1 MSTNTRKGE
10 VKRLVV
16 VVIAIV
22 LLLAVIGGTYSK
34 YTSGATGSGTVSIA
48 KWQVKVNGD
57 NDISTASADF
67 NLTFTYNN
75 ADTVANK
82 IAPGGTATAYVDVDL
97 TGTEV
102 SVEFAVDTNTTA
114 LTNALSA
121 TFGTNYAEMVTV
133 TTGTPILLDSPTP
146 SSMTLDETND
156 VVTVGSTAMT
166 GVVRVPVILTWN
178 GVTTYNEADTT
189 TGATKTNF
197 TLPVTLTVSQK
208 I

>member
-34 YTSGATGSGTVSIA
+34 YTSSANGSGSVSIA
-48 KWQVKVNGD
+48 KWAVSVNGQ
-57 NDISTASADF
+57 NMSTASANFD
-67 NLTFTYNN
+67 LTFAYNN
-75 ADTVANK
+75 ANTADNR
-82 IAPGGTATAYVDVDL
+82 IAPGGTATAYVDVTL

-102 SVEFAVDTNTTA
+102 SVEFDVDTETTA
-114 LTNALSA
+114 LTTALEN
-121 TFGTNYAEMVTV
+121 TFGENYANMVTV
-133 TTGTPILLDSPTP
+133 TTGTPILLESPTP
-146 SSMTLDETND
+146 SSMTLDTTND

-178 GVTTYNEADTT
+178 DVATYNAADTT
-189 TGATKTNF
+189 TGANKTSV

>member
-133 TTGTPILLDSPTP
+133 TTGTPVELGTTSN
-146 SSMTLDETND
+146 MTLDVANN
-156 VVTVGSTAMT
+156 VVTVGTAAMS
-166 GVVRVPVILTWN
+166 GKVRVPVILTWN
-178 GVTTYNEADTT
+178 DVATYNAADTT
-189 TGATKTNF
+189 AGATKTDF